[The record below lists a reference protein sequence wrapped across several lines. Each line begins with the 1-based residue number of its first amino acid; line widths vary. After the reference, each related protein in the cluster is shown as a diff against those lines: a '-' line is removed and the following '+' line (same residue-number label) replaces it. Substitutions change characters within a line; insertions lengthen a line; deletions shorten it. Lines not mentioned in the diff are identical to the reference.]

1 MKERLLEFFSTV
13 FIIGL
18 SWHVSMN
25 YNIVVFAPLF
35 ILLIFF
41 MKNPFPINIKYFYIT
56 LAFIF
61 VFVFWSLLNITIYD
75 KVNLEV
81 TDKFIRKAIFGVI
94 IMGFVF
100 LFYGKK
106 IDLLKKSI
114 DYALWTI
121 LLLWLMQLVVFYAT
135 GEYIDLLQPFA
146 GAERAQ
152 RYQAYFIQAVL
163 PIDFIR
169 PTSIYIEP
177 GTYAVNTFPLMVLS
191 YLNHNKIT
199 RLHKG
204 LLISYFL
211 SLSLFAIVIA
221 TLFIFAVE
229 LSKFKFKLNKKNVM
243 LVFII
248 VLIVS
253 GIVFYIQYRFID
265 QGGTEQLGYRELII
279 NHWLAL
285 GSYDTLFGLG
295 NGQVVFDGSTPALI
309 EDVSFLF
316 KLTFEF
322 GIFALPYL
330 AILIYIS
337 RGLPLIFLF
346 IILLSKIHY
355 QIYIMWFYPAALFM
369 IWHTERRNK
378 VQYQE

>member
-1 MKERLLEFFSTV
+1 MKERLVEFFSTV

-41 MKNPFPINIKYFYIT
+41 MKNPFPINIKHFYII

-61 VFVFWSLLNITIYD
+61 VFVLWSLLNITIYD
-75 KVNLEV
+75 KVNFEM

-94 IMGFVF
+94 IMGFIF
-100 LFYGKK
+100 LFYGKRV
-106 IDLLKKSI
+106 DLLKRSI

-121 LLLWLMQLVVFYAT
+121 LLLWLMQLVVFYAA
-135 GEYIDLLQPFA
+135 GEYIDLLQPFT
-146 GAERAQ
+146 GAERVQ

-204 LLISYFL
+204 LLLSYFL
-211 SLSLFAIVIA
+211 SLSLFAIIIA
-221 TLFIFAVE
+221 TLFIFTVE
-229 LSKFKFKLNKKNVM
+229 FSKFKFKLNKKNVM
-243 LVFII
+243 LISII
-248 VLIVS
+248 LLIVS
-253 GIVFYIQYRFID
+253 GITFYIQYRFID
-265 QGGTEQLGYRELII
+265 QGGTEQLGYRELVI
-279 NHWLAL
+279 NYWLAL

-295 NGQVVFDGSTPALI
+295 NGQIVFDGSTPALI
-309 EDVSFLF
+309 EDASFLF
-316 KLTFEF
+316 KLIFEF
-322 GIFALPYL
+322 GIFSLPYL

-337 RGLPLIFLF
+337 RGLPLVFLF

-378 VQYQE
+378 V

>member
-1 MKERLLEFFSTV
+1 MKEHLLQFFSTV

-41 MKNPFPINIKYFYIT
+41 MKNPFPINMKHFYIV
-56 LAFIF
+56 LAFIL

-75 KVNLEV
+75 KVNLAV
-81 TDKFIRKAIFGVI
+81 TDKFLRKAIFGVV
-94 IMGFVF
+94 IMSFIF
-100 LFYGKK
+100 LFYEKRLE
-106 IDLLKKSI
+106 LLKRSI
-114 DYALWTI
+114 DYALGTI
-121 LLLWLMQLVVFYAT
+121 FLLWLMQLVVFYST

-199 RLHKG
+199 RLHKA
-204 LLISYFL
+204 LLFSYFL
-211 SLSLFAIVIA
+211 SLSLFAIIIA
-221 TLFIFAVE
+221 TLFIFTVE
-229 LSKFKFKLNKKNVM
+229 FSKFKFKLNKKNM
-243 LVFII
+243 LLIFMII
-248 VLIVS
+248 LIIS
-253 GIVFYIQYRFID
+253 GIMFYIQYRFID

-279 NHWLAL
+279 NYWLSL
-285 GSYDTLFGLG
+285 DSYDTLFGLG

-337 RGLPLIFLF
+337 RGLPVIFLF

-378 VQYQE
+378 I